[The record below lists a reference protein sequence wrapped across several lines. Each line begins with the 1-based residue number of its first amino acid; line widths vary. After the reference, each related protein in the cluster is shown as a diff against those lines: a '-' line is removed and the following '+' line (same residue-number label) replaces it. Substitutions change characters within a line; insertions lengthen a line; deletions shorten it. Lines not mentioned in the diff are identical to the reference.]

1 MARPLDLTAKA
12 AHKTSTESS
21 NARLGSPRMNRKIAI
36 FAAAIAAF
44 AFTCQSADAHWRK
57 HHDKRLTAV
66 AIGVGAAST
75 AAYLSIN
82 NWRLNGW
89 NASGITAFGALAAT
103 TGGCIA
109 VSPMVATLVVGRT
122 LTVREVH
129 VLTGSCLIPIV
140 GGWLVNAAYDAHPE
154 WEPDVKPHHGMM
166 KHHRHHH
173 HKM

>member
-1 MARPLDLTAKA
+1 MT
-12 AHKTSTESS
+12 
-21 NARLGSPRMNRKIAI
+21 RKLAI
-36 FAAAIAAF
+36 FAAAIAAL
-44 AFTCQSADAHWRK
+44 AFTCQGADAHWRK
-57 HHDKRLTAV
+57 HHGDKRIAAA

-82 NWRLNGW
+82 NWSLNGW
-89 NASGITAFGALAAT
+89 NASGITSFGAWAAT

-140 GGWLVNAAYDAHPE
+140 GGWLVNAAYNAHPE
-154 WEPDVKPHHGMM
+154 WEPDAVPHHW
-166 KHHRHHH
+166 KHHHHHH